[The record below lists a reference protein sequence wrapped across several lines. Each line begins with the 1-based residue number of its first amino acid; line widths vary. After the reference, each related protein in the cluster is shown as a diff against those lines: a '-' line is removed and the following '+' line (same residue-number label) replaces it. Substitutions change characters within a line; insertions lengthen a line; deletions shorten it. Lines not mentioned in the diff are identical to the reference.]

1 MKKVLDIPPQ
11 VLPVEC
17 IDEALFEK
25 NNDAA
30 QLLKCFKVVKDTL
43 DVIDEPE
50 YSIEKE
56 DDTHIDLYRAYYAL
70 KVLFRRRTGHD
81 AAQVAKDH
89 FDAMS
94 RHLLAGEPR
103 PENKIPVV
111 VYPAECL
118 PDEAFDGLTSQALVC
133 AAFSYRDR
141 VRRLLNDHSPTG
153 LSLDEARTF
162 SIDATTA
169 LRLFTMAMCWSFAIF
184 IAPVGLAY
192 LYWHNSRQVS

>member
-1 MKKVLDIPPQ
+1 MTNVIDFPAPLTM
-11 VLPVEC
+11 EH

-30 QLLKCFKVVKDTL
+30 LLLKCFEVVKDVL
-43 DVIDEPE
+43 DVIAEPE
-50 YSIEKE
+50 YSIEDG

-81 AAQVAKDH
+81 AAQVSKDH

-118 PDEAFDGLTSQALVC
+118 PDEAFDGLTDQQLACS
-133 AAFSYRDR
+133 AFNYSDR
-141 VRRLLNDHSPTG
+141 VRRLLNEHSPTG
-153 LSLDEARTF
+153 LALDEARTF
-162 SIDATTA
+162 SIDSTTA
-169 LRLFTMAMCWSFAIF
+169 LRLLVLRLSGGSVEAMAAQI
-184 IAPVGLAY
+184 
-192 LYWHNSRQVS
+192 SRKPGETLQ

>member
-1 MKKVLDIPPQ
+1 MSKVLNFPPQ
-11 VLPVEC
+11 VLPVEH

-30 QLLKCFKVVKDTL
+30 LLLKCFEVVKDVL
-43 DVIDEPE
+43 DVIAEPE
-50 YSIEKE
+50 YSIEDG

-94 RHLLAGEPR
+94 RHLLAGESR
-103 PENKIPVV
+103 PENNIPVV

-118 PDEAFDGLTSQALVC
+118 PEEAFDGLTDQQLTC
-133 AAFSYRDR
+133 AALNYSDR
-141 VRRLLNDHSPTG
+141 VRRLLNEHSPTG
-153 LSLDEARTF
+153 LALDEARTF
-162 SIDATTA
+162 SIDSSTA
-169 LRLFTMAMCWSFAIF
+169 LRLLVMRLSGGSLESMAEQI
-184 IAPVGLAY
+184 
-192 LYWHNSRQVS
+192 SRKPGETLQ

>member
-1 MKKVLDIPPQ
+1 MSKVLNFPPQ
-11 VLPVEC
+11 VLPVEH
-17 IDEALFEK
+17 INEALFEK

-30 QLLKCFKVVKDTL
+30 LLLKCFEVVKDVL
-43 DVIDEPE
+43 DVIAEPE
-50 YSIEKE
+50 YSIEDG
-56 DDTHIDLYRAYYAL
+56 DDTHIDLYRAFYAL

-118 PDEAFDGLTSQALVC
+118 PDEAFDGLTDQQLAC
-133 AAFSYRDR
+133 AAFNYSDR
-141 VRRLLNDHSPTG
+141 VRILIMDHTPHA
-153 LSLDEARTF
+153 LALDEARTF
-162 SIDATTA
+162 SIDSTTA
-169 LRLFTMAMCWSFAIF
+169 LRLLVLRLSGGSVEAMGAGIGRK
-184 IAPVGLAY
+184 PGETL
-192 LYWHNSRQVS
+192 Q

>member
-1 MKKVLDIPPQ
+1 MNNVIDFPLAQ
-11 VLPVEC
+11 AVEH

-30 QLLKCFKVVKDTL
+30 LLLKCFEVVKDVL
-43 DVIDEPE
+43 DVIAEPE
-50 YSIEKE
+50 YSIEDG

-103 PENKIPVV
+103 PENNIPVV

-118 PDEAFDGLTSQALVC
+118 PDEAFDGLTDQQLAC
-133 AAFSYRDR
+133 AAFNYSDR
-141 VRRLLNDHSPTG
+141 VRILIMDHTPHA
-153 LSLDEARTF
+153 LALDEARTF
-162 SIDATTA
+162 SIDSTTA
-169 LRLFTMAMCWSFAIF
+169 LRLLALRLSGGSLETMAAGIRRK
-184 IAPVGLAY
+184 PGETL
-192 LYWHNSRQVS
+192 Q

>member
-1 MKKVLDIPPQ
+1 MSKVIDFPKPP
-11 VLPVEC
+11 PVEH

-30 QLLKCFKVVKDTL
+30 LLLKCFEVVKDAL
-43 DVIDEPE
+43 DVIAEPE

-81 AAQVAKDH
+81 AAQVAQDH
-89 FDAMS
+89 YDAMG
-94 RHLLAGEPR
+94 RHLLGGEPR
-103 PENKIPVV
+103 PDNRIPVV

-118 PDEAFDGLTSQALVC
+118 PDEVFHSLTDKQLAC
-133 AAFSYRDR
+133 AAFNYCDR
-141 VRRLLNDHSPTG
+141 TRILIMDHSPTG
-153 LSLDEARTF
+153 LALDEARTF

-169 LRLFTMAMCWSFAIF
+169 LRQLVLRLSGGSVEAMAAQI
-184 IAPVGLAY
+184 
-192 LYWHNSRQVS
+192 SRTPGETLQ

>member
-1 MKKVLDIPPQ
+1 MSKVLDIPPQ
-11 VLPVEC
+11 VLPMEC
-17 IDEALFEK
+17 IDETLFEK
-25 NNDAA
+25 NDAA
-30 QLLKCFKVVKDTL
+30 LLLKCFEVVKDTL

-103 PENKIPVV
+103 PDNKIPVV

-118 PDEAFDGLTSQALVC
+118 PDEAFDGLTDQQLTC
-133 AAFSYRDR
+133 AAFNYSDR
-141 VRRLLNDHSPTG
+141 VRRLLNEHSPTG
-153 LSLDEARTF
+153 LALDEARTF
-162 SIDATTA
+162 AIDSTTA
-169 LRLFTMAMCWSFAIF
+169 LRLLVLRLSGGSVEAMAA
-184 IAPVGLAY
+184 GLARKPGET
-192 LYWHNSRQVS
+192 LQ

>member
-1 MKKVLDIPPQ
+1 MSKVLVFPPK
-11 VLPVEC
+11 VMPVEH

-30 QLLKCFKVVKDTL
+30 LLLKCFEVVKDAL
-43 DVIDEPE
+43 EVIDEPE

-56 DDTHIDLYRAYYAL
+56 GDTHIDLYRAYYAL

-118 PDEAFDGLTSQALVC
+118 PDEAFDGLTNQALAC
-133 AAFSYRDR
+133 AAFNYSDR
-141 VRRLLNDHSPTG
+141 VWRLLNDHSPTG

-162 SIDATTA
+162 SIDSTTA
-169 LRLFTMAMCWSFAIF
+169 LRLLVLRLSGGSVEAMGA
-184 IAPVGLAY
+184 GM
-192 LYWHNSRQVS
+192 SRKPGETLQ

>member
-11 VLPVEC
+11 VLPTEC
-17 IDEALFEK
+17 IDETLYEK

-30 QLLKCFKVVKDTL
+30 LLLKCFEVVKDVL
-43 DVIDEPE
+43 DVIAEPE
-50 YSIEKE
+50 YSIEDG

-89 FDAMS
+89 FEAMG

-118 PDEAFDGLTSQALVC
+118 PDEAFDGLTDQQLAC
-133 AAFSYRDR
+133 AAFNYSDR
-141 VRRLLNDHSPTG
+141 VRILIMDHTPHA
-153 LSLDEARTF
+153 LALDEARTF
-162 SIDATTA
+162 SIDSTTA
-169 LRLFTMAMCWSFAIF
+169 LRLLVLRLSGGSVEAMGAGIGRK
-184 IAPVGLAY
+184 PGETL
-192 LYWHNSRQVS
+192 Q

>member
-1 MKKVLDIPPQ
+1 MSKVLDIPPQ
-11 VLPVEC
+11 VLPMEC
-17 IDEALFEK
+17 IDENLYEK

-30 QLLKCFKVVKDTL
+30 LLLKCFEVVKDVL
-43 DVIDEPE
+43 DVIAEPE
-50 YSIEKE
+50 YSIEDG

-89 FDAMS
+89 FEAMG

-103 PENKIPVV
+103 PENKIPVL

-118 PDEAFDGLTSQALVC
+118 PDEAFDGLTNQALAC
-133 AAFSYRDR
+133 SAFNYSDR

-162 SIDATTA
+162 SIDSTTA
-169 LRLFTMAMCWSFAIF
+169 LRLLVLRLSGGSVEAMGSSLGRKA
-184 IAPVGLAY
+184 GETL
-192 LYWHNSRQVS
+192 Q

>member
-1 MKKVLDIPPQ
+1 MTNVIDFPVQ
-11 VLPVEC
+11 LPMEH

-30 QLLKCFKVVKDTL
+30 LLLKCFEVVKDAL
-43 DVIDEPE
+43 EVIDEPE

-56 DDTHIDLYRAYYAL
+56 DDTHIDLIRAFYAL

-81 AAQVAKDH
+81 ADQVAKDH

-94 RHLLAGEPR
+94 RHLLGGEPR
-103 PENKIPVV
+103 PENKIPVL

-118 PDEAFDGLTSQALVC
+118 PDEAFDGLTNQALAC
-133 AAFSYRDR
+133 AAFNYSDR

-153 LSLDEARTF
+153 LSLDEARAF
-162 SIDATTA
+162 SIDSTTA
-169 LRLFTMAMCWSFAIF
+169 LRLLVLRLSGGSVEAMGAGICRK
-184 IAPVGLAY
+184 PGETL
-192 LYWHNSRQVS
+192 Q

>member
-1 MKKVLDIPPQ
+1 MTNVIDFPLAQ
-11 VLPVEC
+11 AVEI

-30 QLLKCFKVVKDTL
+30 LLLKCFEVVKEAL
-43 DVIDEPE
+43 EVISEPE
-50 YSIEKE
+50 YTIEKE
-56 DDTHIDLYRAYYAL
+56 DDTHIELIRAFYAL

-81 AAQVAKDH
+81 ADRVAKDH

-118 PDEAFDGLTSQALVC
+118 PDEAFDGLTDQQLACS
-133 AAFSYRDR
+133 AFNYSDR
-141 VRRLLNDHSPTG
+141 ARRLLNEHSPTG
-153 LSLDEARTF
+153 LALDEARTF
-162 SIDATTA
+162 SIDSTTA
-169 LRLFTMAMCWSFAIF
+169 LRLLVLRLSGGSVEAMAAQI
-184 IAPVGLAY
+184 
-192 LYWHNSRQVS
+192 SRKPGETLQ